1 MQYLIMRKN
10 DVITVADFDTDDGT
24 MLWVSDVIKNIE
36 LAPLHKKSYSTWLKD
51 WWKERS
57 IPIGQHKVE
66 EMLQEKGLIG
76 PEDYLLK
83 NLGLSLTDYYWVK
96 PLDSNLKWEDVN
108 LFHNEFQNEMT
119 IENFFEDEGNNID
132 FYNPN
137 SSLQGQLEKKWII
150 HNEKRYLVK
159 GNRDEKSTES
169 INEVIASKFHE
180 LQGYDNYTDYSLIKI
195 KDRDYDYGCISECFT
210 SEELELVSAYAVV
223 TSEAQKNDVSSYE
236 HFIRVCSNHGM
247 DEEALRRDLEYQILM
262 DFILSG
268 RDRHLSNVSILR
280 DANTLEF
287 VRMAPIY
294 DSGKCLFINEEI
306 PENNRDLLSIETN
319 SFASTELKL
328 LSYVRDRSLVDVTK
342 FPGPDLIKKAYQM
355 DSKMKE
361 SRIKGVCE
369 AYERKV
375 ELFRDYQL
383 GKDLNAIKFPVKE
396 APSDAIETFMFKK

>member
-10 DVITVADFDTDDGT
+10 DVITVADFDDDGT
-24 MLWVSDVIKNIE
+24 MLWVSDVMKNIE
-36 LAPLHKKSYSTWLKD
+36 LAPLHKKSSATWLKD

-57 IPIGQHKVE
+57 IPMGQHKVE
-66 EMLQEKGLIG
+66 RMLQEKGLIG
-76 PEDYLLK
+76 PEDYLLR

-108 LFHNEFQNEMT
+108 LFKNSFRNEMQF
-119 IENFFEDEGNNID
+119 ENFATDEGDNID
-132 FYNPN
+132 VYNPN

-169 INEVIASKFHE
+169 INEVIVSKLHE

-223 TSEAQKNDVSSYE
+223 TSEVQKNDISSYE
-236 HFIRVCSNHGM
+236 HFIRVCSSYGM
-247 DEEALRRDLEYQILM
+247 DEEELRRDLEYQILV
-262 DFILSG
+262 DFVLSG

-280 DANTLEF
+280 DANTMRF

-294 DSGKCLFINEEI
+294 DSGKCLFVDQGI
-306 PENNRDLLSIETN
+306 PESEKELLNIKTN
-319 SFASTELKL
+319 SFATTELKL
-328 LSYVRDRSLVDVTK
+328 LSYVRDRNLLDVTK
-342 FPGPDLIKKAYQM
+342 LPGSDFIKKAYEM
-355 DSKMKE
+355 DSQME
-361 SRIKGVCE
+361 EGRIKRVCE

-383 GKDLNAIKFPVKE
+383 GKSLNAIKFPVRGNVNNNAE
-396 APSDAIETFMFKK
+396 VFMFKS

>member
-10 DVITVADFDTDDGT
+10 DVITVADFDDDGT

-36 LAPLHKKSYSTWLKD
+36 LAPLHKKSYTTWLKD

-66 EMLQEKGLIG
+66 KMLQEKGLIG

-96 PLDSNLKWEDVN
+96 PIDSNLKWEDVN
-108 LFHNEFQNEMT
+108 LYKNSFQNEMQF
-119 IENFFEDEGNNID
+119 ENFAENEGDNVD
-132 FYNPN
+132 VYNPN

-150 HNEKRYLVK
+150 HKGKRYLVK
-159 GNRDEKSTES
+159 GNRDDTSTES
-169 INEVIASKFHE
+169 INEVIVSKINE
-180 LQGYDNYTDYSLIKI
+180 LQGYDNYTNYSLIKI
-195 KDRDYDYGCISECFT
+195 KDREYEYGCISECFT

-223 TSEAQKNDVSSYE
+223 TSEHQKNDISRYE
-236 HFIRVCSNHGM
+236 HFIRVCSNYGM
-247 DEEALRRDLEYQILM
+247 DEELLRRDLEYQILM

-280 DANTLEF
+280 DANTLDF

-294 DSGKCLFINEEI
+294 DSGKCLFVDLDI
-306 PENNRDLLSIETN
+306 PGSAKELLNVKTN

-328 LSYVRDRSLVDVTK
+328 LDYVRDRSLLDVTK
-342 FPGPDLIKKAYQM
+342 LPSSDLIKKAYEM
-355 DSKMKE
+355 DPRME
-361 SRIKGVCE
+361 EGRIKRVCE
-369 AYERKV
+369 AYEKKV
-375 ELFRDYQL
+375 DLFRDYQL
-383 GKDLNAIKFPVKE
+383 GKDL
-396 APSDAIETFMFKK
+396 